1 MINWFD
7 VFMFL
12 LFLVLFCVSIILLVL
27 LFDFVAKKISNS
39 HENVDNKKDNTST
52 EQNRSKNQK

>member
-12 LFLVLFCVSIILLVL
+12 LFLVLFCVSIMLLVL

-39 HENVDNKKDNTST
+39 HEKVDNKKDNTSAK
-52 EQNRSKNQK
+52 QNSNKNQK